1 MHQSIPAAPRSP
13 HPPHQGK
20 INGIHVFKSN
30 YTCLIVYQCI
40 NQFQLRPGPPSH
52 PIRVKSMAYNYVFKS
67 NYTCLIV
74 YQCISQFQ
82 LCPAPTPPPQQGKLN
97 DIHVLWWVKLLHQ
110 AFANPGA
117 IPTIPKLL
125 MGEAGIDWCRILF
138 ICLCDNYFILC
149 YLILG
154 WCWCCCKGSQGGL

>member
-40 NQFQLRPGPPSH
+40 NQFQLRPGPPPH

-67 NYTCLIV
+67 NYYTCLIV

-82 LCPAPTPPPQQGKLN
+82 LCPAPPHPPQQGKLN
-97 DIHVLWWVKLLHQ
+97 GIHCTLMSKIITPGICQPRGYSHYSQ
-110 AFANPGA
+110 AFDGRNWNWLMQNF
-117 IPTIPKLL
+117 IHLFMWQLFHLMLSYFRLMLMLL
-125 MGEAGIDWCRILF
+125 
-138 ICLCDNYFILC
+138 
-149 YLILG
+149 
-154 WCWCCCKGSQGGL
+154 